1 MAEIGDKLLTLPI
14 LQLEMSSLH
23 QKLRFEK
30 PEWNIKLKK
39 LNWCRIVQIQGKGR
53 EGFARDLGKKRE
65 NLKFECFPANPSQI
79 LPTFCHGTK
88 VKPLKI

>member
-53 EGFARDLGKKRE
+53 EGFARDLGKKSAFQQIQV
-65 NLKFECFPANPSQI
+65 KFYQLFATV
-79 LPTFCHGTK
+79 LR
-88 VKPLKI
+88 